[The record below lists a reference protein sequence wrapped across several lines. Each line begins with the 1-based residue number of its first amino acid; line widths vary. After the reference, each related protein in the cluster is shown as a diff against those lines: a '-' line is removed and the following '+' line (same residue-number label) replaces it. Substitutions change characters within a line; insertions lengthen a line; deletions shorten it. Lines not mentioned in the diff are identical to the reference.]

1 MIRLIEIQKQ
11 KHSPKVLL
19 YIIKLQN
26 KRECFLKIGIS
37 GFIHITYSSFESF
50 GFKIAEVATW
60 QFSCKE
66 HAIKEL
72 QVISDQYVNMKYI
85 PSYEFPEPDNCFD
98 VAILDG
104 LNLQEFA
111 QPLQES
117 KSPAKDIE
125 DQVIKLLTEENK
137 KPGEVASELG
147 IPAYQ
152 VSRIKKKY
160 GL

>member
-37 GFIHITYSSFESF
+37 DFLHITYSSIASF
-50 GFKIAEVATW
+50 GFRIQEIAVW
-60 QFSCKE
+60 QFACKND
-66 HAIKEL
+66 AIKEL
-72 QVISDQYVNMKYI
+72 KELSELYKNMSYI
-85 PSYEFPEPDNCFD
+85 PMYNFPEPDNCYG
-98 VAILDG
+98 IELLDG

-111 QPLQES
+111 QPLQEC

-125 DQVIKLLTEENK
+125 DQAIRLLTEENK
-137 KPGEVASELG
+137 KPGEVANELG